1 VPDPTRVTLLVLD
14 VDGVMTDGSILLDDD
29 GKETKRFNVRDGFAI
44 RLWQRLG
51 FRVAIIT
58 GRHGRVVQHRAREL
72 SVDLVVQGALD
83 KGQALGQLLAGA
95 GVALADTAALADDWP
110 ELPMLR
116 RVGYPMAV
124 SDADPHVK
132 AASAFVTKAPGG
144 RGAVREAIEHLISA
158 KGLMERAL
166 SLYDT

>member
-1 VPDPTRVTLLVLD
+1 MPDPARVILLVLD

-72 SVDLVVQGALD
+72 SIDLVVQGALD
-83 KGQALGQLLAGA
+83 KGAALAQLAA
-95 GVALADTAALADDWP
+95 TTGVALADMAALGDDWP
-110 ELPMLR
+110 ELPLLR

-124 SDADPHVK
+124 GDAEPRVK
-132 AASAFVTKAPGG
+132 AAAAFVTSAAGG
-144 RGAVREAIEHLISA
+144 RGAVREAIEHLVAA
-158 KGLMERAL
+158 KAQMDRAL
-166 SLYDT
+166 ALYDT